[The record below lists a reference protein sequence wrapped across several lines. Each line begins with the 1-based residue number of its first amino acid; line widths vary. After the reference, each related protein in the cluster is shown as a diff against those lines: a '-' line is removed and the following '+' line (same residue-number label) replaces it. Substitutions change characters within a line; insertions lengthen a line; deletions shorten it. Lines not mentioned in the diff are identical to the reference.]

1 MKRLAFLLAVV
12 SVLLSGCALLNRHS
26 NRPNQTS
33 SSTSSVESRTNQ
45 RIISKVLVGKID
57 GIEHRDTIT
66 YQGKK
71 LLRLR
76 MELISELPQ
85 EITDVAATMSPNE
98 LTKLIREAMQEDP
111 DFVEAQRLDGFS
123 ADYSVTADKKL
134 QVVID
139 LDLQKINVDKVEDL
153 SYFEDFG
160 ISDIKD
166 ATPEMFI
173 LGMKLGGLKEE

>member
-1 MKRLAFLLAVV
+1 M
-12 SVLLSGCALLNRHS
+12 
-26 NRPNQTS
+26 NQM
-33 SSTSSVESRTNQ
+33 
-45 RIISKVLVGKID
+45 I
-57 GIEHRDTIT
+57 
-66 YQGKK
+66 
-71 LLRLR
+71 
-76 MELISELPQ
+76 
-85 EITDVAATMSPNE
+85 
-98 LTKLIREAMQEDP
+98 
-111 DFVEAQRLDGFS
+111 RLDGFF